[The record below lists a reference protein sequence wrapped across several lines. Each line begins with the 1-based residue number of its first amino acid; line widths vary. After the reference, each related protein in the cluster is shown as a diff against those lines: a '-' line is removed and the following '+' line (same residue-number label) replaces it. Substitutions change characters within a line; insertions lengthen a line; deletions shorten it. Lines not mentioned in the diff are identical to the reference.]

1 MQLAARATAARR
13 AAAPGD
19 LIHIPFDQ
27 RGAGQGPG
35 QKLFQTPPKLE
46 DVTSEAAELF
56 SGPLIL
62 HSLILYY
69 IQERRVKTKNRRLK
83 GKCQRRATEPPRP
96 RGVPWVPQLVSELQ
110 ERFHFHPI
118 RSRREV
124 MCATWCRPCQA
135 TMPRYLSNDT
145 TP

>member
-1 MQLAARATAARR
+1 
-13 AAAPGD
+13 
-19 LIHIPFDQ
+19 
-27 RGAGQGPG
+27 
-35 QKLFQTPPKLE
+35 PPKLE

-110 ERFHFHPI
+110 NIISRSPAGSNRQSTILPAAGRRKSSII
-118 RSRREV
+118 RTALPPWDRPWLPCALGCSR
-124 MCATWCRPCQA
+124 PPGQQ
-135 TMPRYLSNDT
+135 
-145 TP
+145 